1 MTIQT
6 TDEVYF
12 LVRTGVWDQ
21 SKLEDWCQRRMIE
34 HQDDTFELGHK
45 EGFKEGIAEA
55 KHSMSNRSNNGY
67 DWEY

>member
-6 TDEVYF
+6 TEEVYF

-34 HQDDTFELGHK
+34 HQDDTYQIGHQD
-45 EGFKEGIAEA
+45 GWKEGIAEM
-55 KHSMSNRSNNGY
+55 KNSMDDYR
-67 DWEY
+67 

>member
-1 MTIQT
+1 MTIQS

-12 LVRTGVWDQ
+12 LVRTGTWGQAD
-21 SKLEDWCQRRMIE
+21 LEDWCQRRMIE

-55 KHSMSNRSNNGY
+55 KYSSSNRSE
-67 DWEY
+67 WEY